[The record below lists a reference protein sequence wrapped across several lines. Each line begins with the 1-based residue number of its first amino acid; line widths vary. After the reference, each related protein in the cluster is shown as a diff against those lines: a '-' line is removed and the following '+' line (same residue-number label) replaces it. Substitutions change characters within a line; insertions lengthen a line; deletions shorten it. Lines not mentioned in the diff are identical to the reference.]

1 MARIRMVTRTI
12 TETIADAL
20 CVSISNKVLFNRSI
34 KVSGAYD
41 NPEELLKAVKAC
53 SETDEFKVV
62 AVSSWVKQ
70 ETLYGMTEERFM
82 AIAEILP
89 PRKNYDTDTETENG

>member
-20 CVSISNKVLFNRSI
+20 CVSITNKVLFNRTI

-41 NPEELLKAVKAC
+41 NVDELLKAVKAC

-62 AVSSWVKQ
+62 AVTNWAKQ
-70 ETLYGMTEERFM
+70 ETLYGMPEEQFM
-82 AIAEILP
+82 SVAEILP